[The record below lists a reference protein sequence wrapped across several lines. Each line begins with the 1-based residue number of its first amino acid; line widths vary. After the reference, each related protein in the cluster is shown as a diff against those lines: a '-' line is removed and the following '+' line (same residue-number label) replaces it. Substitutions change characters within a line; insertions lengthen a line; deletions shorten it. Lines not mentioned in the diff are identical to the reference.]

1 MSLSASHRHGII
13 TGASSGLGAAL
24 ARRLGSAGLRLSLI
38 ARDRERLAAVAA
50 DCAGNGAE
58 TDFFV
63 CDVTD
68 AEGMELCIASIDAI
82 APIDLVIAN
91 AGIGG
96 AASLA
101 GNGGETSASARRIIE
116 TNLIGVI
123 NTVAPLVPRMAA
135 RQRGHIVIISSIAGL
150 LGLAQSPS
158 YCASKAALRTYAES
172 LRRLMAPSGVKVSV
186 VLPGYVDTPMSATF
200 RFSKPLMWS
209 AERAAAA
216 IAKGL
221 QSGETHIQFPW
232 PLVALVRFASVLPVS
247 VGDRLVQ
254 ALSPKEETARDHLA
268 SWNSRAHGT

>member
-24 ARRLGSAGLRLSLI
+24 ARRLGATGLRLSLI

-50 DCAGNGAE
+50 DCAGRGAE
-58 TDFFV
+58 TGVFV

-68 AEGMELCIASIDAI
+68 AEGMERCIASCDAI

-96 AASLA
+96 AACWA
-101 GNGGETSASARRIIE
+101 GNEAETSAAARRIIE

-123 NTVAPLVPRMAA
+123 NTIAPLVPRMAE
-135 RQRGHIVIISSIAGL
+135 RRRGHIVIVSSIVGL

-172 LRRLMAPSGVKVSV
+172 LRRFMAPSGVKVSI
-186 VLPGYVDTPMSATF
+186 VLPGFVDTPMSATLP
-200 RFSKPLMWS
+200 FSKPLMWS
-209 AERAAAA
+209 AERAAAT
-216 IAKGL
+216 IARGL
-221 QSGETHIQFPW
+221 QSGDTQIQFPW
-232 PLVALVRFASVLPVS
+232 PLVALARFLSALPSAAS
-247 VGDRLVQ
+247 DRLVH
-254 ALSPKEETARDHLA
+254 ALRPKEETARH
-268 SWNSRAHGT
+268 RVGP